1 MILLYIQIL
10 NFFKKIINRKGLFT
24 MKVKINFLVFITA
37 LIAILAIFSFPVK
50 ADSNEKIIVKTDDE
64 YLIYFKDICK
74 KQFMFAT
81 STEDSVTDEEY
92 KSSALDKNTGNEALN
107 VAYID
112 ATADA
117 SKPINIWVKDTDG
130 NILIEKEPVDLKEA
144 IDEDTINLINT
155 TTIANAKTSR
165 IEVDTTQTKELKNEV
180 INGVDTKVEVGKVV
194 VKEKNNAKYFYALY
208 NASGDNANE
217 KAKELYE
224 LSEKMKS
231 EKTDDTYEYLKN
243 LKQFNTLYNELI
255 PTQWTPVENGEIVQP
270 ETAREGDKFV
280 IYIREVDENGKE
292 VVDAKLLECVYKYT
306 PKYEKEPDKEIKEV
320 VKLPVTYDSGTIL
333 LIIAGVIIV
342 ALIIVM
348 ILKKKSTLLLI
359 YIHDD
364 LMLNLF
370 SFYPPQIYYYL

>member
-1 MILLYIQIL
+1 
-10 NFFKKIINRKGLFT
+10 

-81 STEDSVTDEEY
+81 STENSVTDEEY
-92 KSSALDKNTGNEALN
+92 KSSAIEKKTENEALN

-130 NILIEKEPVDLKEA
+130 NMLIEKEPINLKDA
-144 IDEDTINLINT
+144 LDKNTISLINT
-155 TTIANAKTSR
+155 TTIANEKTDR
-165 IEVDTTQTKELKNEV
+165 IEIDTTQTKELKNEV

-194 VKEKNNAKYFYALY
+194 IKEKENAKYYYALY
-208 NASGDNANE
+208 IANGDNANE
-217 KAKELYE
+217 KAKQLYD
-224 LSEKMKS
+224 LSEKMKAG
-231 EKTDDTYEYLKN
+231 KTDDTYEYLSN

-255 PTQWTPVENGEIVQP
+255 PTKWTKVENGEIIQP
-270 ETAREGDKFV
+270 DTARTGDKFV
-280 IYIREVDENGKE
+280 LYIKEADANGNE
-292 VVDAKLLECVYKYT
+292 IIDAKLLESVYKYT
-306 PKYEKEPDKEIKEV
+306 PEYKTEPDKEIKEV
-320 VKLPVTYDSGTIL
+320 VKLPVTFDNGTIL
-333 LIIAGVIIV
+333 FIIAGVIII

-348 ILKKKSTLLLI
+348 ILKRKSNKKEENKKEENKNGKSL
-359 YIHDD
+359 
-364 LMLNLF
+364 
-370 SFYPPQIYYYL
+370 